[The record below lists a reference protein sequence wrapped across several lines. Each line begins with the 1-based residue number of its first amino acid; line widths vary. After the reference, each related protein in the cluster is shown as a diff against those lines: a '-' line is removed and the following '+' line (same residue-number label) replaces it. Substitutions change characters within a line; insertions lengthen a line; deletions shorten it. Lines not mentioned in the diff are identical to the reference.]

1 MSNQKSSKKR
11 MWVCSD
17 NYVRLILFCALLL
30 VPIYFTSISADNE
43 RQSSLS
49 MGLIVENASDI
60 ILEDVKAGELL
71 YHSAMNSIESI
82 EGWRMEGPGEVWF
95 EDGWMH
101 MKSPDMEDHHVFWSP
116 NRFPE
121 SFIAQWQAQNLN
133 TDGGLCIVFFS
144 AAGLEGQSVF
154 SEDLSPRNGS
164 FRQYHSG
171 DIRCYHISYY
181 ANTPM
186 DPDRGQANLRKNP
199 GFYLVQEGEEGIP
212 TESEAIHTVT
222 LVKKGAHIRMW
233 IDEHKIIDWI
243 DTGEVADEPHGD
255 GYIALRQ
262 MRWSH
267 FRYRHFKVWEV
278 VSGSY
283 E

>member
-1 MSNQKSSKKR
+1 MFSN
-11 MWVCSD
+11 
-17 NYVRLILFCALLL
+17 NYVRLILFCSFCLVLLYL
-30 VPIYFTSISADNE
+30 TSISADNQK
-43 RQSSLS
+43 QSSLS
-49 MGLIVENASDI
+49 MASTVENVSETI
-60 ILEDVKAGELL
+60 PEGIKAGKLL
-71 YHSAMNSIESI
+71 YQSAMNNIESI

-101 MKSPDMEDHHVFWSP
+101 MKSPEMQNHHVFWSP
-116 NRFPE
+116 YRYPE
-121 SFIAQWQAQNLN
+121 SCIAQWQAQNLN
-133 TDGGLCIVFFS
+133 TDAGLCIVFFS
-144 AAGLEGQSVF
+144 AAGVHGQSVF
-154 SEDLSPRNGS
+154 SEDLSRRNGS

-186 DPDRGQANLRKNP
+186 DPARGQANLRKNP
-199 GFYLVQEGEEGIP
+199 GFYIVQEGEEGIP

-233 IDEHKIIDWI
+233 IDERKIIDWI
-243 DTGEVADEPHGD
+243 DTGVVAGEPHGD

-267 FRYRHFKVWEV
+267 FRYRDFRVWEMEFH
-278 VSGSY
+278 SN